1 MGADEWVPPG
11 AQVAD
16 GGGGAERPAP
26 APGGGRG
33 DPGAAR
39 PPGPPAPGRPAP
51 RRRCRAVVVAVALA
65 VAAVVVA
72 VAVVVSRGDDGGSPE
87 AAGRQERS
95 ADDPG
100 GAASTTVPPPTSV
113 AVAPPGGGFRIE
125 VPGSWVVGY
134 PNAQGAPLADQMVP
148 DRPDDADH
156 IALVEAALVA
166 PDTRMVALD
175 PAGLGDL
182 ERLPDLLV
190 VDGIASPSLTAFGT
204 ERLLD
209 LAAPVDEGVV
219 GARGTMEGTS
229 GEIGWVE
236 IDLAAFDVQ
245 GVRYVATGS
254 DTVWILTFWSHT
266 LDEQRAM
273 ADEMVAGFDPD

>member
-1 MGADEWVPPG
+1 RQAVVGL
-11 AQVAD
+11 VA
-16 GGGGAERPAP
+16 GERVE
-26 APGGGRG
+26 
-33 DPGAAR
+33 GAAR
-39 PPGPPAPGRPAP
+39 DHPAEVEDDGAHWHRLRSLWVRTSGSHRVRRSPTAAGVPSDPRRHRAAAAGTPGPHDRRH
-51 RRRCRAVVVAVALA
+51 RRR
-65 VAAVVVA
+65 
-72 VAVVVSRGDDGGSPE
+72 
-87 AAGRQERS
+87 ERS
-95 ADDPG
+95 ADEPG
-100 GAASTTVPPPTSV
+100 GAASTTVPPPPTSV

-134 PNAQGAPLADQMVP
+134 PNAHGAPLADQMVP

-156 IALVEAALVA
+156 VALVEAALVA